1 MKILVDMLYRT
12 GYTIELSKMNTG
24 KISVGGSDLIGHR
37 HCVRNSCKGRSQKPR
52 VCISGENRGWTGPVA
67 LLRGCA
73 AGRFPE
79 RAQLDFLM
87 AEQRTENEN
96 QEYEG
101 NS

>member
-1 MKILVDMLYRT
+1 
-12 GYTIELSKMNTG
+12 MNTG

-37 HCVRNSCKGRSQKPR
+37 RFVSNSCKGRSQKPR
-52 VCISGENRGWTGPVA
+52 VCISGENRGQTRPVA
-67 LLRGCA
+67 RLKGCA

-79 RAQLDFLM
+79 RAQLDRLM

-101 NS
+101 DSLSCEHHANRTRVAGP